1 MALSTFPIA
10 QELWSFAFTAF
21 GVIGVMPTQVTF
33 CFHGEEH
40 LAVIETSF
48 GKQLLIASCIMWTIW
63 REPNH
68 RTFEDEEKSMQDI
81 NNSFLR
87 SLFEY
92 CATIV
97 TYKNILHS
105 NSAGGG
111 GECHVTLLL
120 IFWTI

>member
-1 MALSTFPIA
+1 M
-10 QELWSFAFTAF
+10 E
-21 GVIGVMPTQVTF
+21 
-33 CFHGEEH
+33 
-40 LAVIETSF
+40 
-48 GKQLLIASCIMWTIW
+48 
-63 REPNH
+63 
-68 RTFEDEEKSMQDI
+68 DI

-92 CATIV
+92 CATIG

-111 GECHVTLLL
+111 GGGCHVNLLL

>member
-1 MALSTFPIA
+1 M
-10 QELWSFAFTAF
+10 
-21 GVIGVMPTQVTF
+21 MPTQVTF

-40 LAVIETSF
+40 LAVIETPF

-63 REPNH
+63 REKNH

-92 CATIV
+92 CATIG

-105 NSAGGG
+105 N
-111 GECHVTLLL
+111 
-120 IFWTI
+120 